1 MAFISAKMNSIY
13 FDRIDFFL
21 SISTFNSFYFCAQ
34 RYGHTQT
41 HTIHPHMYTHS
52 LLCNEVNADG
62 AFDFEYRGPVMMKGK
77 AEPMKCW
84 FLNRAKCDYPNI
96 PHAEDLMKSQIETS
110 LTCGY

>member
-1 MAFISAKMNSIY
+1 MVFVSAKRIQFIPMALIFSI
-13 FDRIDFFL
+13 
-21 SISTFNSFYFCAQ
+21 FNSFRKFHSIFVPTHA
-34 RYGHTQT
+34 T
-41 HTIHPHMYTHS
+41 HTTHTHTHARR
-52 LLCNEVNADG
+52 LLCNEVNVDD

-96 PHAEDLMKSQIETS
+96 PHADDLMKSQIETN